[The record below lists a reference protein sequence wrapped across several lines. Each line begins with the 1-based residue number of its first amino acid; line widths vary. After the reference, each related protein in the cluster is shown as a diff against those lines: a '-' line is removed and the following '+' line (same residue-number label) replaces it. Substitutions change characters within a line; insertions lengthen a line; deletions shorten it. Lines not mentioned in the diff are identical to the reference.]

1 MISVELDSNFNSE
14 QINNIHEHEAA
25 DNCFLVFIG
34 GKYIQVLDQV
44 IEKVKTISKKIG
56 LHPLGLLISL
66 KNNDN
71 PSQLTNYADGADFP
85 LVIYKVFLGGF
96 QLIAL
101 NRAFLNI
108 IEGHIFFSKNSPSNK
123 KFKTEDCPVKFNW
136 LNTVI
141 SDIQLLQSLPGYQGD
156 SRCCFPPSVSWP
168 LQHSSCETDHVNQW
182 NSQ

>member
-1 MISVELDSNFNSE
+1 MKESIKGITMISVELDSNFNSE

-71 PSQLTNYADGADFP
+71 PSQLKKYADGADFP
-85 LVIYKVFLGGF
+85 LVICKVNNDLWDNLYYKFFTYLQHFLSNYILQQFFLDPTGS
-96 QLIAL
+96 L
-101 NRAFLNI
+101 AFTLLV
-108 IEGHIFFSKNSPSNK
+108 G
-123 KFKTEDCPVKFNW
+123 W
-136 LNTVI
+136 L
-141 SDIQLLQSLPGYQGD
+141 
-156 SRCCFPPSVSWP
+156 VSW
-168 LQHSSCETDHVNQW
+168 LVTAL
-182 NSQ
+182 